1 MTSEEI
7 EFLSNAP
14 NYAKLKQKL
23 NCLTKKQMRINK
35 TLPQVESLIFNLLT
49 DIEIILGN
57 YKQFLIDT
65 DSEPLIIETD

>member
-1 MTSEEI
+1 MTSEEM

-23 NCLTKKQMRINK
+23 NLMTKIQMRINK
-35 TLPQVESLIFNLLT
+35 SLPEVESLFLNLLT

-57 YKQFLIDT
+57 YKEFLIDN
-65 DSEPLIIETD
+65 DSEPLIIETE